1 MLGIVPSMLV
11 DERRSTV
18 ICHRIDQPS
27 VLSRKAIS
35 ILIGGMSL
43 YLVSSMDTQ
52 AQIVTASAPSHEIHT
67 QTHLIG
73 APSFVKM
80 LAQAKSQAP
89 KLLEQAANTRA
100 AQADARQASTWLNP
114 TFNATAENIG
124 ASPSGG
130 QSQRQDTFAVTQFIE
145 IGGKRTAR
153 IEAELGKSTLAQVR
167 ERHIYLLF
175 ASELAMAYATA
186 EAMQQ
191 RKDVANAELIRANDD
206 LRATQA
212 LVKAGRETELRV
224 MQAQASVAASR
235 ASAQAATA
243 DATEALERLAA
254 LVGVKEAYTHI
265 THPFLSTITPLASG
279 GNWNAENSLNL
290 SSALTERAA
299 MEAQVRLEEKRWIPD
314 LGVTVGVR
322 KFGWNND
329 NAKTIG
335 ITANIPLFDRNQSG
349 INAAKER
356 ANSAAM
362 RVETARLEATANHR
376 SAIAQFAASEARL
389 QASEQSEAAA
399 IEAYRL
405 GRIGYDAGKTTLPE
419 LLAIRR
425 ASSEA
430 KALVIDA
437 RLARVRALIALSVA
451 EGRLVFTVSGETP

>member
-1 MLGIVPSMLV
+1 MLGIDPSMLV
-11 DERRSTV
+11 DKRRSTV
-18 ICHRIDQPS
+18 IRHQIDHPLA
-27 VLSRKAIS
+27 LSRKVIS
-35 ILIGGMSL
+35 VFICGMSL
-43 YLVSSMDTQ
+43 YLVSSIDTQ
-52 AQIVTASAPSHEIHT
+52 AQIVTASTPSDEVRM
-67 QTHLIG
+67 QTHLAS
-73 APSFVKM
+73 APSFIKM

-89 KLLEQAANTRA
+89 KLIEQAANTRA
-100 AQADARQASTWLNP
+100 TQADARQASAWLNP

-130 QSQRQDTFAVTQFIE
+130 QSQRQDTYAVTQFIE

-153 IEAELGKSTLAQVR
+153 IEAELGKSTVAQVR
-167 ERHIYLLF
+167 ERHTYLLF
-175 ASELAMAYATA
+175 ASELGMAYATA

-212 LVKAGRETELRV
+212 LVKAGKETELRV
-224 MQAQASVAASR
+224 MQAQASVSAIKAN
-235 ASAQAATA
+235 AQAAAA
-243 DATEALERLAA
+243 DATEALERLTA
-254 LVGVKEAYTHI
+254 LVGTKEAYTNI
-265 THPFLSTITPLASG
+265 VHPLLSTMMPLASA
-279 GNWNAENSLNL
+279 GNWTAENSPNL
-290 SSALTERAA
+290 SSAITERAA

-329 NAKTIG
+329 NAKIVG

-349 INAAKER
+349 IDAAKER

-362 RVETARLEATANHR
+362 RVEAARLEATANHR
-376 SAIAQFAASEARL
+376 SALVQFSASEARL
-389 QASEQSEAAA
+389 LASEQSEAAA
-399 IEAYRL
+399 MEAYRL
-405 GRIGYDAGKTTLPE
+405 GRIGYEAGKTTLPE

-430 KALVIDA
+430 KTFVIDA